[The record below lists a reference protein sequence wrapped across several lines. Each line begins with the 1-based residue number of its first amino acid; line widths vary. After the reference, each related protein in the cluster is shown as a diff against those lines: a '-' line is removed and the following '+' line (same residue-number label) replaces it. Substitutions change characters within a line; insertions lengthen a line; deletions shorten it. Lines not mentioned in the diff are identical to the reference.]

1 MWGVGTTA
9 TSEGAGLLCPGE
21 RCFFQWD
28 AVASLEGGE
37 VSGVPTEQIPVGG

>member
-21 RCFFQWD
+21 RCSFQWD
-28 AVASLEGGE
+28 TVVSLEGGE
-37 VSGVPTEQIPVGG
+37 VSGVPTEQIPVGR